1 MNYKKA
7 VETIENI
14 LEDSNGEKVC
24 ILIDGQ
30 WGIGKTYTINR
41 FIENSKESISFKY
54 VSLFGK
60 EDLKDIEKDI
70 VLQMLPIQ
78 KIKSKLDNNNGLKIF
93 GNIAGDI
100 LKQYTGLDSNFIRNI
115 SIENIKSDD
124 NVIICIDDLERKSEN
139 IKLKDIL
146 GLIERASS
154 NFNIILIG
162 SLSNLKEE
170 EIKDFNN
177 FKEKIIDYEL
187 IVNELRD
194 ETLIQI
200 VRDKFGEIQ
209 EKLEAEIVL
218 TFKKNKLEDKQSLNN
233 LRIYIKYVNLLYRVN
248 LEMCK
253 ILDTV
258 DDKLDE
264 KIIDLCNR
272 VVYENYI
279 NVNKDNKKN
288 KCVMDY
294 RSDQLKN
301 TIDKIFKYEEYDENI
316 LKDYCEIYSQVQS
329 DIKSLYNLYK
339 LSREEA
345 SEISDRILQNIE
357 LENKEYFIKQKYIIE
372 LYDILYEIGIIDSF
386 KDGLI
391 EIAENLYE
399 PDINVKPEQFD
410 INDYNIYDPIEGE
423 RQNYNVYFIINHIN
437 KYNMKSY
444 NSLRDSI
451 LTTNINNK
459 DIDGIKEIIKYY
471 NNIDFVQFRSIYDI
485 AINILYHGYNETVWE
500 VICNIIDKT
509 DSMLV
514 ESFLKQEQ
522 KSKKEKNENSIIS
535 NVRLKR
541 LIDILNEKKYF
552 EWQMESQKQMYEEEM
567 EGN

>member
-410 INDYNIYDPIEGE
+410 IKDYNIYDPIEGE

-514 ESFLKQEQ
+514 ESLLKQEQ
-522 KSKKEKNENSIIS
+522 KNKKEKNENSIIS